1 MRLAS
6 LLFLFACLSTVNIT
20 AQDLHFRDKPLP
32 CLNKKIGIVVH
43 LVQNE
48 LGQTGIEDDELQQ
61 QLEFINQAFAPICL
75 SFEFCEVR
83 EIENWQF
90 DTVDSMAV
98 WDELLISYNVPA
110 RINLYYT
117 TSIAFVNDLCGF
129 ATQSAVLTPDTTAGI
144 IIQKSC
150 VMEGMA
156 DLAHQLGH
164 YFGLSN
170 TFEGNE
176 LVVRTDCE
184 VTGDSLCD
192 TPADN
197 FLLGSAP
204 SRYVDFFRDTCRYV
218 NQEQDPEGQFYCP
231 DVGNYMS
238 NYAQNMAPL
247 PFIDCRCGFTAGQ
260 YRKMAANCASAQA
273 GG

>member
-6 LLFLFACLSTVNIT
+6 LLLFFACLSTVNIT

-32 CLNKKIGIVVH
+32 CVNKKLGIVVH
-43 LVQNE
+43 LVQNQQGE
-48 LGQTGIEDDELQQ
+48 TNISEVQLAQ
-61 QLEFINQAFAPICL
+61 QLAFINDAFAPICL

-98 WDELLISYNVPA
+98 WDELLISYNVPS

-117 TSIAFVNDLCGF
+117 TSIAFAEDICGF
-129 ATQSAVLTPDTTAGI
+129 ATQGALLHPDTTAGI

-150 VMEGMA
+150 VVEGMA

-164 YFGLSN
+164 WFGLNN
-170 TFEGNE
+170 TFEGDE

-184 VTGDSLCD
+184 ITGDSICD

-197 FLLGSAP
+197 FIIDQPVQS
-204 SRYVDFFRDTCRYV
+204 YVDFFSDTCRYI
-218 NQEQDPEGQFYCP
+218 NQEQDREGQFYCP

-238 NYAQNMAPL
+238 NYALNQAPL
-247 PFIDCRCGFTAGQ
+247 FFIDCRCGFTADQ
-260 YRKMAANCASAQA
+260 YRRIAANCVTSRA